1 MDDNPYATPRA
12 HVADQLVGSSA
23 IEEFPR
29 FSTWWVL
36 LLSIVT
42 LSIYMPYWM
51 FTRTRVLHRVA
62 PEKPVPSAVIV
73 ISLLFFAVNIGFGV
87 LEGVYPN
94 DVMIKLYSQL
104 LSIASGISFVVWVLM
119 FRNRLNALLGV
130 TRESPLWLGA
140 VLAFFFQIL
149 YLQYKIN
156 QAIDSRPVPSL
167 GERKEP
173 V

>member
-1 MDDNPYATPRA
+1 MEDNPYATPRA
-12 HVADQLVGSSA
+12 LVADQPVGSSA

-29 FSTWWVL
+29 FSTWWAL

-51 FTRTRVLHRVA
+51 YSRTRVLHRVA
-62 PEKPVPSAVIV
+62 PGKPVPAAVIV
-73 ISLLFFAVNIGFGV
+73 ISLLLFVVNIGFGV

-94 DVMIKLYSQL
+94 DVTIRLYSQL

-119 FRNRLNALLGV
+119 FRSRLNTLLGV
-130 TRESPLWLGA
+130 TRESPLWLSGPM
-140 VLAFFFQIL
+140 AFFFQIL

-156 QAIDSRPVPSL
+156 HAIDSRSAD
-167 GERKEP
+167 
-173 V
+173 